1 MVIGEHVTSLLPSLE
16 EGQSL
21 LIAPHS
27 CDVMQ
32 DHESDLFFGE
42 VCVSSYKKY
51 KKIKKETVLSK

>member
-32 DHESDLFFGE
+32 DHESDVFFGE
-42 VCVSSYKKY
+42 VCVSSCKK
-51 KKIKKETVLSK
+51 